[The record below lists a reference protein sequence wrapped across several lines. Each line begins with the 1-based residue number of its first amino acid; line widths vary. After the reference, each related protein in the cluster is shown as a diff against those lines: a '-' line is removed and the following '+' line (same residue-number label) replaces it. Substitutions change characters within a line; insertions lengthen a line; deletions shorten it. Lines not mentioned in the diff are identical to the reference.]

1 MRRQIIVDVDTGV
14 DDSLALL
21 YLLASP
27 EAEIVGIASTAGN
40 VGAAQV
46 AVNNLAWLELCRA
59 PEIEVA
65 LGAARPL
72 AVPLRTTEDTH
83 GPHGVGYAELPAPT
97 RRVSDRSAARMWVD
111 LVRERP
117 GQIVGLCTG
126 PLTNLALA
134 LREEPRLPL
143 LLRRLVVMGGAF
155 NHPGNTTPTN
165 EWNVHVDPE
174 AAKAVF
180 DAFSTAPAD
189 RRPLVC
195 ALDITETI
203 EMRPEHLLRLARR
216 AGSVPHEILSPDC
229 PPNTRS
235 TASNPIV
242 RYLTD
247 AVRFYF
253 DFHHSYDLGYL
264 AHMHDPFAA
273 AVALDP
279 ALAHTRSA
287 TVDVELAGTITRA
300 TTVAD
305 WAGMWGREPNAEIVV
320 GTDPELFFDRMITR
334 IGDFARALYP
344 LEAPAPHHR
353 DGCPAASSPGAQVS
367 RAPRDTDLRDLAR
380 PREA

>member
-1 MRRQIIVDVDTGV
+1 MDVDTGV

-40 VGAAQV
+40 VPAPQV
-46 AVNNLAWLELCRA
+46 AANNLAWLDVCQA

-65 LGAARPL
+65 LGAAEPL
-72 AVPLRTTEDTH
+72 AIPLRTTEDTH
-83 GPHGVGYAELPAPT
+83 GPQGVGYAELPAST
-97 RRVSDRSAARMWVD
+97 RVLSSRSAAQMWVD
-111 LVRERP
+111 LVRAHP
-117 GQIVGLCTG
+117 GEIVGLCTG

-134 LREEPRLPL
+134 LRLEPALPT
-143 LLRRLVVMGGAF
+143 LLRRLVIMGGAF

-174 AAKAVF
+174 AAKEVF
-180 DAFSTAPAD
+180 DAFSAAPPD
-189 RRPLVC
+189 RRPIVC

-203 EMRPEHLLRLARR
+203 EMRPKHLALLAER
-216 AGSVPHEILSPDC
+216 AGSVPVETVSETD
-229 PPNTRS
+229 PPEARS
-235 TASNPIV
+235 VASNPIV
-242 RYLTD
+242 RHATD

-253 DFHHSYDLGYL
+253 DFHRLYDLGYL

-279 ALAHTRSA
+279 ALAVTRPA

-305 WAGMWGREPNAEIVV
+305 WAGMWGREPNADIVI
-320 GTDPELFFDRMITR
+320 GTDQQLFFDRLITR
-334 IGDFARALYP
+334 VGDFARQVYP
-344 LEAPAPHHR
+344 PN
-353 DGCPAASSPGAQVS
+353 V
-367 RAPRDTDLRDLAR
+367 
-380 PREA
+380 

>member
-1 MRRQIIVDVDTGV
+1 MMIMDVDTGI

-27 EAEIVGIASTAGN
+27 EAEIVGIAATAGN
-40 VGAAQV
+40 VPAPQV
-46 AVNNLAWLELCRA
+46 AANNLAWLDVCRA

-65 LGAARPL
+65 LGAEEPL
-72 AVPLRTTEDTH
+72 AIPLRTTEDTH
-83 GPHGVGYAELPAPT
+83 GPQGVGYAELPASG
-97 RRVSDRSAARMWVD
+97 RQLSERSAAQMWVD
-111 LVRERP
+111 LVRAHP
-117 GQIVGLCTG
+117 GEIVGLCTG

-134 LREEPRLPL
+134 VRMEPRLPQ
-143 LLRRLVVMGGAF
+143 LLRRLVIMGGAF

-174 AAKAVF
+174 AAKEVF
-180 DAFSTAPAD
+180 DAFSAAPAD

-203 EMRPEHLLRLARR
+203 EMRPKHVALLAER
-216 AGSVPHEILSPDC
+216 AGSLPVELVTEADGPDM
-229 PPNTRS
+229 RS
-235 TASNPIV
+235 AASNPII
-242 RYLTD
+242 RHFTD

-253 DFHHSYDLGYL
+253 DFHKLYDQGYL

-279 ALAHTRSA
+279 RLAVTKPA

-305 WAGMWGREPNAEIVV
+305 WAGMWGREPNADIVI
-320 GTDPELFFDRMITR
+320 GTDPEDFFDRMISR
-334 IGDFARALYP
+334 VGDFARSVYP
-344 LEAPAPHHR
+344 AQELGEADR
-353 DGCPAASSPGAQVS
+353 
-367 RAPRDTDLRDLAR
+367 
-380 PREA
+380 